1 MDENIIRN
9 HVDIINELAP
19 NYKNLTEDGKKLLGE
34 ALLAEKLMYESHYD
48 YVDYGEDESYD
59 YDW

>member
-9 HVDIINELAP
+9 HVAIINELAP
-19 NYKNLTEDGKKLLGE
+19 NYENLTEYDKKILGE
-34 ALLAEKLMYESHYD
+34 ALLAEKLMYESQND
-48 YVDYGEDESYD
+48 YVDYSDNESYD